1 MSIRSKWCK
10 FLGARLF
17 GVGQDSQ
24 QGLVVLDKISA
35 EVISQFRINA
45 VVGVTDESLKA
56 RVLLPSFKYIVAP
69 NAVDTLTRTPE
80 EIYNRIA
87 GVPDR
92 AIHLLAYKPGVD
104 LGKWVS
110 NQDPQVTVV
119 FNEIIKTAT
128 GAYYP
133 KFKRLYTRIEEDMIR
148 AALENGL
155 SPRVVRFNG
164 TVATRARFIRLAKEY
179 QGVQVW
185 CDVLNGGQKMG
196 LTKHEQRV
204 VDSWVMPSVDEG
216 LTNVAVW

>member
-69 NAVDTLTRTPE
+69 SAVDTLTRTPE

-87 GVPDR
+87 GVSDR
-92 AIHLLAYKPGVD
+92 AIHLLAYKPGAD
-104 LGKWVS
+104 LRWLRS
-110 NQDPQVTVV
+110 RDPRVTVV

-133 KFKRLYTRIEEDMIR
+133 KFKRLYARIEEDMIR

-155 SPRVVRFNG
+155 SPLVVRFNG

-179 QGVQVW
+179 RGVQVH
-185 CDVLNGGQKMG
+185 CTVLNGGQKTG
-196 LTKHEQRV
+196 LTEHEQRV
-204 VDSWVMPSVDEG
+204 ANSWVMPSVDEG
-216 LTNVAVW
+216 LDRVVVR